1 MSATLYYFYDPMC
14 SWCWGFK
21 PTWTQLCERLPEH
34 IRVEYVAG
42 GLAPDSD
49 QPMPEEMQLKLP
61 MVWQQIQRQ
70 LGTEFNFDFWREC
83 QPRRSTY
90 PACRAVI
97 AAGLQG
103 QLAPM
108 IDAIQRGYYLRAMNP
123 SNLDMLEQMAEE
135 LGLDVARFRADMAG
149 DEVAELFSQQ
159 LQLTSRMPVQGFPSL
174 VLSVAGE
181 GADQVRPIA
190 LNYTDAD
197 AMRQQIMAYCRA

>member
-61 MVWQQIQRQ
+61 MIWQQIQRQ
-70 LGTEFNFDFWREC
+70 LGTEFNFDFWRDC

-90 PACRAVI
+90 PSCRAVI

-103 QLAPM
+103 QLEPM
-108 IDAIQRGYYLRAMNP
+108 ITSIQRGYYLRAMNP

-159 LQLTSRMPVQGFPSL
+159 LQLTAQMPVQGFPSL

-197 AMRQQIMAYCRA
+197 AMHQQIMAYYPA

>member
-21 PTWTQLCERLPEH
+21 PTWAQLCERLPEH
-34 IRVEYVAG
+34 IRVEHVAG

-61 MVWQQIQRQ
+61 MIWQQIQRQ
-70 LGTEFNFDFWREC
+70 LGTEFNFDFWRDC

-90 PACRAVI
+90 PSCRAVI

-103 QLAPM
+103 QLEPM
-108 IDAIQRGYYLRAMNP
+108 ITAIQRGYYLRALNP

-149 DEVAELFSQQ
+149 DEVAERFAHQ
-159 LQLTSRMPVQGFPSL
+159 LRLTAQMPVQGFPSL
-174 VLSVAGE
+174 VLSVASE
-181 GADQVRPIA
+181 GADQVRPIV

-197 AMRQQIMAYCRA
+197 SMHQQIMAYCPA